1 MEWHKNL
8 DAEQYEILTEPEYKL
23 QYIQFT
29 ARVSKNIQR
38 GLKHKNVENQIIKHY
53 EQPSNVLIL
62 LIVDSTCWPI
72 LPKTID

>member
-8 DAEQYEILTEPEYKL
+8 DAEQYEILTKPEYKL

-38 GLKHKNVENQIIKHY
+38 GLKHKNVKKIK
-53 EQPSNVLIL
+53 L
-62 LIVDSTCWPI
+62 LNITNNRPI
-72 LPKTID
+72 LGV

>member
-8 DAEQYEILTEPEYKL
+8 DAEQYKILTEPENKL

-38 GLKHKNVENQIIKHY
+38 GLKHKNVKKKIK
-53 EQPSNVLIL
+53 L
-62 LIVDSTCWPI
+62 LNITNNRPI
-72 LPKTID
+72 LGV